1 MVLSSAPGLNAIT
14 LPLNVWTK
22 ISLNPVVTLPLASVC
37 IDSPRF
43 FSNTFL
49 GWPFSSRVYT
59 SNEPSSRPTTTSL
72 TPSPVRSQSP
82 CNALTPAREPPVVEE
97 DDGSMTHPRRGFSPS
112 RKSCPTTPCSVPYST
127 SRAFARLS
135 IFIPGFASA
144 SFARFASFAAQ
155 CSTTVHAPGVA
166 TS

>member
-22 ISLNPVVTLPLASVC
+22 ISWNPVVTLPLASVC

-43 FSNTFL
+43 FSNTL
-49 GWPFSSRVYT
+49 RGWPFSSRVYT

-82 CNALTPAREPPVVEE
+82 CNALTPAREPLEPVWE
-97 DDGSMTHPRRGFSPS
+97 DDGSMTHPRRAFSPS
-112 RKSCPTTPCSVPYST
+112 RKS
-127 SRAFARLS
+127 
-135 IFIPGFASA
+135 
-144 SFARFASFAAQ
+144 
-155 CSTTVHAPGVA
+155 
-166 TS
+166 